1 MYNLNRDKEN
11 SHPLAKHITIELWNN
26 CIVTYFWNLN
36 NNYNKILSDNKVKS
50 TLFFHLSNAFY
61 SRRFCTVNA
70 K

>member
-50 TLFFHLSNAFY
+50 TLFFSPFKCFLFKTFLY
-61 SRRFCTVNA
+61 CEY
-70 K
+70 